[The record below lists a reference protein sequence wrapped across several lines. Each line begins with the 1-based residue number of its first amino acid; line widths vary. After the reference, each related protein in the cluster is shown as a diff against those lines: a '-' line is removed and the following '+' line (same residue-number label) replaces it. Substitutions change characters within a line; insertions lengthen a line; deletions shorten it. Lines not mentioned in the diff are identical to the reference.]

1 MFSIASVFILGDPTK
16 DGLDVEKKDKIWD
29 LAANAGSTV
38 NRSSYLV
45 DNYQAIRSRYQH
57 MGEGNQN
64 WWIWTRVCTDIRHHM
79 YYLYQDLGIITW
91 EKSTRIDGFEP
102 GSVGTVADIKH
113 MYQDPGIITQPELM
127 GLNQVLYRNW
137 H

>member
-64 WWIWTRVCTDIRHHM
+64 
-79 YYLYQDLGIITW
+79 
-91 EKSTRIDGFEP
+91 
-102 GSVGTVADIKH
+102 
-113 MYQDPGIITQPELM
+113 
-127 GLNQVLYRNW
+127 
-137 H
+137 